1 MQHETQNGSQF
12 EIQREIKFET
22 LVNAA
27 EPLPNLTFLI

>member
-1 MQHETQNGSQF
+1 MQQATQNGSQF
-12 EIQREIKFET
+12 ETQPEIKFET